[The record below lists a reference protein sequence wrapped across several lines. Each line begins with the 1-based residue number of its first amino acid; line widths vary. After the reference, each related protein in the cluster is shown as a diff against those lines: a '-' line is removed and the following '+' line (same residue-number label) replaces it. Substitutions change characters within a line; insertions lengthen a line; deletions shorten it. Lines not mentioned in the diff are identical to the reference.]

1 MIGFQCAYLATR
13 FPSIYWNCACLRI
26 DAGIDEED
34 GSDYGKIAKAIGN
47 MQNHGIKVA
56 PININKSG
64 YMFEPDEENNTI
76 LYGLKALNGVGGEI
90 ISTIIENRPY
100 SSLQDFLDRTG
111 VNKTCTI
118 ALIKAGAFDEFGDRE
133 KIMRHYLSQVCGAKS
148 KLTMQNFKALLDAG
162 LLPAELDFQKRLFVF
177 NKALRSCCKEGD
189 SFRIMD
195 NFYDFY
201 QKFFDIDELD
211 VLDSGSL
218 GITQKKW
225 QKTYTKAMEPAK
237 KYISD
242 NQDALLGKLNGSLVQ
257 EMWNKYACGDISSW
271 EMESMGYYCHRHE
284 LANVRQEWY
293 NIVSYRDLPEK
304 PEAERVFKRNG
315 REIPI
320 YKTCRI
326 MGSVIGKNN
335 TKATIDILTRESGVV
350 TVKFDLDFF
359 AKYNR
364 RISESV
370 GDTSKIMELGWF
382 QKGTLVVV
390 NGFRR
395 GDTFKAKSY
404 KRTPSKQLYK
414 ITDVR
419 QDGTMSMT
427 HLRYGETEEEYED

>member
-1 MIGFQCAYLATR
+1 M
-13 FPSIYWNCACLRI
+13 
-26 DAGIDEED
+26 D
-34 GSDYGKIAKAIGN
+34 
-47 MQNHGIKVA
+47 
-56 PININKSG
+56 INKSS
-64 YMFEPDEENNTI
+64 YLFEPDEENNAI
-76 LYGLKALNGVGGEI
+76 LYGLKALNGVNGD
-90 ISTIIENRPY
+90 TINKIVDNRPY
-100 SSLQDFLDRTG
+100 SSFDDFQEKVHADRT
-111 VNKTCTI
+111 VTLS
-118 ALIKAGAFDEFGDRE
+118 LIKAGAFDEFGDRE

-148 KLTMQNFKALLDAG
+148 KLTMQNFKALLDVG

-189 SFRIMD
+189 SFRVMD

-218 GITQKKW
+218 GIIQKKW
-225 QKTYTKAMEPAK
+225 QKMYTKAMEPAK

-335 TKATIDILTRESGVV
+335 TKATIDILTRDSGVV

-390 NGFRR
+390 NG
-395 GDTFKAKSY
+395 Y
-404 KRTPSKQLYK
+404 KRSDQFISKKYKNTPSERLYK
-414 ITDVR
+414 IT
-419 QDGTMSMT
+419 QINSDGTIVMT
-427 HLRYGETEEEYED
+427 AKRYGME

>member
-1 MIGFQCAYLATR
+1 M
-13 FPSIYWNCACLRI
+13 SSV
-26 DAGIDEED
+26 D
-34 GSDYGKIAKAIGN
+34 
-47 MQNHGIKVA
+47 
-56 PININKSG
+56 INKSS
-64 YMFEPDEENNTI
+64 YLFEPDEENNAI
-76 LYGLKALNGVGGEI
+76 LYGLKALNGVNGD
-90 ISTIIENRPY
+90 TIKKIVDNRPY
-100 SSLQDFLDRTG
+100 SSFDDFQEKVHADRT
-111 VNKTCTI
+111 VTLS
-118 ALIKAGAFDEFGDRE
+118 LIKAGAFDSFGGRE
-133 KIMRHYLSQVCGAKS
+133 EIMRHYLSQVCGAKS

-189 SFRIMD
+189 SFRVMD

-201 QKFFDIDELD
+201 QEFFDIDELD

-225 QKTYTKAMEPAK
+225 QKMYTKAMEPAK

-242 NQDALLGKLNGSLVQ
+242 NQDALLVKLNGSLVQ
-257 EMWNKYACGDISSW
+257 EMWDKYACGNISSW
-271 EMESMGYYCHRHE
+271 EMESMGYYCHKHE

-304 PEAERVFKRNG
+304 PEVEYVFKRNG

-370 GDTSKIMELGWF
+370 GDSSKIMELGWF

-395 GDTFKAKSY
+395 GDTFKVKSY
-404 KRTPSKQLYK
+404 GRTPSKQLYK